1 MYYDN
6 IIMMFD
12 NNKYYRN
19 GYIQFFGKLMIIVGI
34 SLSGNPGGEV
44 EQKMMLF

>member
-1 MYYDN
+1 
-6 IIMMFD
+6 MMFD

-34 SLSGNPGGEV
+34 SLFGNPGGEV